1 MTAVG
6 AVEPTL
12 VAVEL
17 LDAPLPLPV
26 PPVNPTAELPDVDK
40 LVRPDTFRPVLTDE
54 SDPAGLAVVDELP
67 AGFGTLPP
75 PEPPPPKL
83 KAPALVMPPV
93 RLEIDGK
100 LLPLK
105 PPAFAIEPVGST
117 EALDRPTV
125 PGVAGATLTLAIDG
139 ELVPVVLC
147 ANAGPEAARRKTTGK
162 RARMVFTVG

>member
-1 MTAVG
+1 M
-6 AVEPTL
+6 EPTPD
-12 VAVEL
+12 AVEL
-17 LDAPLPLPV
+17 LDAPLPPPV

-54 SDPAGLAVVDELP
+54 SEPAGLAVVDELP

-139 ELVPVVLC
+139 ELVLVALC
-147 ANAGPEAARRKTTGK
+147 ASAGPEAASRTATERRT
-162 RARMVFTVG
+162 RMAFTVGGCP